1 VARRP
6 NKEKKRM
13 QNLLIASVAI
23 LTLTSCTSIPN
34 VIDINSSPVERPPL
48 VVPNVDEFTTRPIEW
63 TVLTPENQEQ
73 VFQDLKDRDIDV
85 VLYAITDDGY
95 KNLSLN
101 MADIIKLVKQQKA
114 IIAAYEKYT
123 DEEEAE

>member
-1 VARRP
+1 
-6 NKEKKRM
+6 M
-13 QNLLIASVAI
+13 QNLLIASLAI
-23 LTLTSCTSIPN
+23 LTLSSCSSIPN
-34 VIDINSSPVERPPL
+34 IIDINSSPVERPPL
-48 VVPNVDEFTTRPIEW
+48 VVPDVDEFTTRPIEW

-101 MADIIKLVKQQKA
+101 MADIIKLVKQQKS
-114 IIAAYEKYT
+114 IIAAYEKYNN
-123 DEEEAE
+123 EEEE

>member
-1 VARRP
+1 
-6 NKEKKRM
+6 M

-23 LTLTSCTSIPN
+23 LTLTSCSSIPN

-48 VVPNVDEFTTRPIEW
+48 VVPEVDEFTTRPIEW
-63 TVLTPENQEQ
+63 TVVTPENQDQ
-73 VFQDLKDRDIDV
+73 VFQDLNDENIDV

-101 MADIIKLVKQQKA
+101 MADIIKLVKQRKS
-114 IIAAYEKYT
+114 IIAAYEKYNN
-123 DEEEAE
+123 EEEE

>member
-1 VARRP
+1 
-6 NKEKKRM
+6 M

-23 LTLTSCTSIPN
+23 LTLTSCSSIPN
-34 VIDINSSPVERPPL
+34 IIDINSSPVERPPL
-48 VVPNVDEFTTRPIEW
+48 VVPEVDEFTTRPIEW
-63 TVLTPENQEQ
+63 TVVTPENQDQ
-73 VFQDLKDRDIDV
+73 VFQDLNDENIDV

-123 DEEEAE
+123 DEEETE

>member
-1 VARRP
+1 
-6 NKEKKRM
+6 M

-23 LTLTSCTSIPN
+23 LTLSSCSSIPN
-34 VIDINSSPVERPPL
+34 IIDINSTPIERPPL

-63 TVLTPENQEQ
+63 KVVTPENQEQ
-73 VFQDLKDRDIDV
+73 VFQDLNNRDIDV

-95 KNLSLN
+95 KHLSLN

-114 IIAAYEKYT
+114 IIAAYEKYNN
-123 DEEEAE
+123 EEEE